1 MNQILIVE
9 DEIRLAAFLQKGLR
23 KKGYITTV
31 VEDGQQAVEMA
42 SSKQFNLMLLDLGL
56 PVKDGLTVLQELRNQ
71 GKKLPIIIMTA
82 RSDEREKTEAIAYG
96 ADDYLTKP
104 FPFQDLLSRIEEY
117 LCLVTG

>member
-1 MNQILIVE
+1 MNHILIVE
-9 DEIRLAAFLQKGLR
+9 DEIRLAAFLQKGFK

-31 VEDGQQAVEMA
+31 AEDGQQAIEIA

-56 PVKDGLTVLQELRNQ
+56 PIKDGLTVLQELRNQ

-82 RSDEREKTEAIAYG
+82 RSDELDKAEAIAYG

-117 LCLVTG
+117 LYLVTN